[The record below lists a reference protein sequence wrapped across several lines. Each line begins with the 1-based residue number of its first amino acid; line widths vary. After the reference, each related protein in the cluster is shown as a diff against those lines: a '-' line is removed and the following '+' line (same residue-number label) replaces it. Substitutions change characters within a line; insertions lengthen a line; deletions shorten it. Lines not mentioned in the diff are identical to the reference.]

1 MTKWITKDKHF
12 YKNVFT
18 LAIPISLQHMITFL
32 VGFADNVMVG
42 RLGDDAVSGVYL
54 GGQLQFL
61 LQQLV
66 VGLGSALLILTAQY
80 WGKGDTDPIRRLIG
94 LVLRIGVV
102 AALTMTLIMTLFPA
116 QILSLF
122 SDEAG
127 ALREGVAYLRIQALS
142 YLFFVISQI
151 LIYAMRSVETTR
163 VGAMASLVTLVVNVC
178 LNELLIFGRLG
189 LPAMG
194 VRGAAL
200 ATLIARIVE
209 CGAVVAYVFLV
220 DKKLC
225 MRLCEIFLPAG
236 KLLGHYLRYG
246 LPVIAGDLVWAV
258 NIMCQGA
265 IVGHY
270 TADIITAVS
279 VTNTMNN
286 LVYVWLNGL
295 WGGVSIVIGKTIGA
309 GHREKVKEYA
319 RTCQI
324 VFIGVGL
331 LSGALVFFGKELF
344 LLMYQG
350 ISGGAIK
357 TARMLMTVLSCTI
370 IGTCYEACCLGSLV
384 KAGGDTSFV
393 FKNDTIF
400 VFLVVLPSALIA
412 SRLGAPIWVVF
423 LCLKSDQ
430 ILKCIVAAIKV
441 NRFRWIRE
449 LANEKG

>member
-1 MTKWITKDKHF
+1 MTWITKDRHF

-18 LAIPISLQHMITFL
+18 LAIPISLQHLITFL

-80 WGKGDTDPIRRLIG
+80 WGKGDTAPIKRLIA
-94 LVLRIGVV
+94 LVLRIGAV
-102 AALTMTLIMTLFPA
+102 AAIVMSLFMGLFPE

-127 ALREGVAYLRIQALS
+127 ALREGVSYLRIQSLS
-142 YLFFVISQI
+142 YLFFAVSQI

-163 VGAMASLVTLVVNVC
+163 VGMMASLVTLVFNVV
-178 LNELLIFGRLG
+178 LNEVLIFGRLG
-189 LPAMG
+189 IPAMG

-209 CGAVVAYVFLV
+209 CAAVVVYVFAV
-220 DKKLC
+220 DKKLG
-225 MRLCEIFLPAG
+225 MRLREIVTPAG
-236 KLLGHYLRYG
+236 KLFGHYLRYG

-258 NIMCQGA
+258 NLMCQGA

-279 VTNTMNN
+279 VTNTMNS
-286 LVYVWLNGL
+286 LIYVWLNGL
-295 WGGVSIVIGKTIGA
+295 WGGVSIVIGKTVGA
-309 GHREKVKEYA
+309 GKRDLVKEYA

-324 VFIGVGL
+324 LFIGVGL
-331 LSGALVFFGKELF
+331 ISGALVFGGKELF
-344 LLMYQG
+344 LLLYKG
-350 ISGGAIK
+350 ISPQALS
-357 TARMLMTVLSCTI
+357 TARLLMTVLSCTI

-400 VFLVVLPSALIA
+400 VFCVVLPSAMIA

-449 LANEKG
+449 LTKEKG

>member
-127 ALREGVAYLRIQALS
+127 ALREGVSYLRIQALS

-163 VGAMASLVTLVVNVC
+163 VGMMASLVTLVVNVC

-220 DKKLC
+220 DKKLR
-225 MRLCEIFLPAG
+225 MRLREVFLPAG

>member
-1 MTKWITKDKHF
+1 MTWITKDRHF

-18 LAIPISLQHMITFL
+18 LAIPISFQHLITFL

-54 GGQLQFL
+54 GGQVQFL

-80 WGKGDTDPIRRLIG
+80 WGKGDTTPIRRLIG
-94 LVLRIGVV
+94 LVLRIGAV
-102 AALTMTLIMTLFPA
+102 AAILMSLAVGLFPE

-127 ALREGVAYLRIQALS
+127 ALREGVAYLRIQSLS
-142 YLFFVISQI
+142 YLFFAVSQI

-163 VGAMASLVTLVVNVC
+163 VGMMASLVTLVFNVV
-178 LNELLIFGRLG
+178 LNEILIFGRLG

-194 VRGAAL
+194 VRGAAM
-200 ATLIARIVE
+200 ATLIARIME
-209 CGAVVAYVFLV
+209 CAAVAVYVFLI
-220 DKKLC
+220 DKKLR
-225 MRLCEIFLPAG
+225 MRLREIFAPAG
-236 KLLGHYLRYG
+236 KLVGHYLRYG

-258 NIMCQGA
+258 NLMCQGA
-265 IVGHY
+265 IVGHF
-270 TADIITAVS
+270 TADVITAVS
-279 VTNTMNN
+279 VTNTMNS
-286 LVYVWLNGL
+286 LIYVWLNGL

-309 GHREKVKEYA
+309 GKREKVKEYA
-319 RTCQI
+319 RTVQLM
-324 VFIGVGL
+324 FLGVGIV
-331 LSGALVFFGKELF
+331 SGCLVFFGKELF

-350 ISGGAIK
+350 ISADATA
-357 TARMLMTVLSCTI
+357 TARLLMTVLSCTI
-370 IGTCYEACCLGSLV
+370 VGTCYQACCLGSLV

-400 VFLVVLPSALIA
+400 VFLVVLPSAIIA

-423 LCLKSDQ
+423 LCLKIDQ
-430 ILKCIVAAIKV
+430 ILKCIVAVIKV